1 MVPITEEER
10 NSPLYKYYIRDMVA
24 PDPSRYEE
32 VKEPMDPALEMCIRD
47 SCHAVFKI
55 PVKARLWA
63 VIFCKIVEE
72 LLRRRGEPEFLGH
85 AGKAVPDF
93 EYFLF

>member
-1 MVPITEEER
+1 MAETDKFVIVLRVRTE
-10 NSPLYKYYIRDMVA
+10 SA
-24 PDPSRYEE
+24 CRY
-32 VKEPMDPALEMCIRD
+32 
-47 SCHAVFKI
+47 CHAVFKI

-93 EYFLF
+93 EYLLF